1 MKLQEKTL
9 INFIP
14 ESYNIDKIEEF
25 FENFILSKEKN
36 KIPKNLKNKDL
47 FDFHFGRLV
56 MLNVVRNEEFN
67 LILDKIRNKY
77 KLKEKDIDIFKEFL
91 KEKTEEYLEQLS
103 ETDMLKELLDHI
115 YNIDKLINELEKI
128 MNIIYKKNFS
138 NFQEEK
144 NNEIKGLVEIIGIIY
159 IEKPFHYKSLIQIL
173 IEEKKLDKKVIE
185 NFEKK
190 FLIPFSNCNKMSD
203 ELKIKILNSGKNK
216 DFFIF

>member
-1 MKLQEKTL
+1 MEKTL
-9 INFIP
+9 INYIP
-14 ESYNIDKIEEF
+14 ESYDIDKIEDF

-36 KIPKNLKNKDL
+36 KFSKNLKNKAL

-67 LILDKIRNKY
+67 LILDKIKNKY

-103 ETDMLKELLDHI
+103 KTDMLKELLDHI

-128 MNIIYKKNFS
+128 MKVIYKKAFS
-138 NFQEEK
+138 KFQEEK
-144 NNEIKGLVEIIGIIY
+144 NDKIKNLVEIIGIIY

-173 IEEKKLDKKVIE
+173 VEEKKLDKKIVE
-185 NFEKK
+185 NFEKEI
-190 FLIPFSNCNKMSD
+190 LIPFSNSDKMTD
-203 ELKIKILNSGKNK
+203 KLKIKILNNGKNK
-216 DFFIF
+216 AFFIF

>member
-1 MKLQEKTL
+1 MKFKEKTL

-14 ESYNIDKIEEF
+14 ESYNIDKIEKF

-36 KIPKNLKNKDL
+36 KIPKNLKNKAL

-138 NFQEEK
+138 KFQKEK
-144 NNEIKGLVEIIGIIY
+144 NNEIKDLVAIIGIIY

-173 IEEKKLDKKVIE
+173 VEEKKVDKKIIE
-185 NFEKK
+185 NFEKEI
-190 FLIPFSNCNKMSD
+190 LIPFSNSDKMTD
-203 ELKIKILNSGKNK
+203 ELKIEILNNGKSK

>member
-1 MKLQEKTL
+1 MKKKKTL

-36 KIPKNLKNKDL
+36 KLSKSLKNKTL
-47 FDFHFGRLV
+47 FDFYFGRLV

-67 LILDKIRNKY
+67 MILDKIRNKY

-128 MNIIYKKNFS
+128 MKVIYKKAFS
-138 NFQEEK
+138 KFHEEK
-144 NNEIKGLVEIIGIIY
+144 NVEIKNLVEIIGIIY

-173 IEEKKLDKKVIE
+173 VEEKKLDKKIIE
-185 NFEKK
+185 NFEKEI
-190 FLIPFSNCNKMSD
+190 LIPFSNSDKMTD
-203 ELKIKILNSGKNK
+203 ELKLEILNNGKSK

>member
-1 MKLQEKTL
+1 MEKTL
-9 INFIP
+9 INYIP
-14 ESYNIDKIEEF
+14 ESYDIDKIEDF

-36 KIPKNLKNKDL
+36 KLSKNLKNKAL
-47 FDFHFGRLV
+47 FDFYFGRLV

-67 LILDKIRNKY
+67 MILDKIRNKY

-128 MNIIYKKNFS
+128 MKVIYKKAFS
-138 NFQEEK
+138 KFQEEK
-144 NNEIKGLVEIIGIIY
+144 NDEIKNLVEIIGIIY

-173 IEEKKLDKKVIE
+173 VEEKKLDKKIIE
-185 NFEKK
+185 NFEKEI
-190 FLIPFSNCNKMSD
+190 LIPFSNFDKMTD

>member
-1 MKLQEKTL
+1 MEKTL

-14 ESYNIDKIEEF
+14 ESYNIDKIEDF

-36 KIPKNLKNKDL
+36 KLSKNLKNKAL

-103 ETDMLKELLDHI
+103 ETDMLKEFLGKKIEKVDI
-115 YNIDKLINELEKI
+115 VEEDYRKRFEYIGKEEMEIEIFKTNIEKI
-128 MNIIYKKNFS
+128 CDR
-138 NFQEEK
+138 
-144 NNEIKGLVEIIGIIY
+144 G
-159 IEKPFHYKSLIQIL
+159 
-173 IEEKKLDKKVIE
+173 
-185 NFEKK
+185 
-190 FLIPFSNCNKMSD
+190 
-203 ELKIKILNSGKNK
+203 
-216 DFFIF
+216 

>member
-1 MKLQEKTL
+1 MEKTL
-9 INFIP
+9 INYIP
-14 ESYNIDKIEEF
+14 ESYDIDKIEDF

-36 KIPKNLKNKDL
+36 KLSKNLKNKVL

-128 MNIIYKKNFS
+128 MKVIYKKAFS
-138 NFQEEK
+138 KFQEEK
-144 NNEIKGLVEIIGIIY
+144 NDEIKNLVKIIGIIY

-173 IEEKKLDKKVIE
+173 VEEKRLDKKIIE
-185 NFEKK
+185 NFEKEI
-190 FLIPFSNCNKMSD
+190 LIPFSNSDKMTD
-203 ELKIKILNSGKNK
+203 ELKLEILNNGKSK

>member
-1 MKLQEKTL
+1 MEKTL
-9 INFIP
+9 INYIP
-14 ESYNIDKIEEF
+14 ESYDIDKIEDF

-36 KIPKNLKNKDL
+36 KLSKNLKNKAL
-47 FDFHFGRLV
+47 FDFYFGRLV

-128 MNIIYKKNFS
+128 MKVIYKKAFS
-138 NFQEEK
+138 KFQEEK
-144 NNEIKGLVEIIGIIY
+144 NDEIKNLVEIIGIIY

-173 IEEKKLDKKVIE
+173 VEEKKLDKKIIE
-185 NFEKK
+185 NFEKEI
-190 FLIPFSNCNKMSD
+190 LIPFSNSDKMTD
-203 ELKIKILNSGKNK
+203 ELKLEILNNGKSK

>member
-1 MKLQEKTL
+1 MKLQEETL

-25 FENFILSKEKN
+25 FENFILSNEKN
-36 KIPKNLKNKDL
+36 KIPKNLKNKAL
-47 FDFHFGRLV
+47 FDFYFGRLV

-67 LILDKIRNKY
+67 MILDKIRNKY

-91 KEKTEEYLEQLS
+91 KEKSEEYLEQLS

-115 YNIDKLINELEKI
+115 YNIDKLINELEKN
-128 MNIIYKKNFS
+128 MNVIYKKDFS
-138 NFQEEK
+138 KFQKEK
-144 NNEIKGLVEIIGIIY
+144 NDEIKDLIEIIGIIY

-173 IEEKKLDKKVIE
+173 VEEKKLDKKIVE
-185 NFEKK
+185 NFEKEI
-190 FLIPFSNCNKMSD
+190 LIPFSNCNKMTD
-203 ELKIKILNSGKNK
+203 ELKIEILNNGKSK

>member
-1 MKLQEKTL
+1 MKFQEETL

-14 ESYNIDKIEEF
+14 ESYDIDKIEDF
-25 FENFILSKEKN
+25 FENFILSKEK
-36 KIPKNLKNKDL
+36 KLSKNLKNKAL

-56 MLNVVRNEEFN
+56 MLNFVRNEEFN

-138 NFQEEK
+138 KFQKEK
-144 NNEIKGLVEIIGIIY
+144 NDEIKDLVAIMGIIY

-173 IEEKKLDKKVIE
+173 IKEKKLDKKIVE
-185 NFEKK
+185 NFENE
-190 FLIPFSNCNKMSD
+190 FLIPFSNCNKMTH
-203 ELKIKILNSGKNK
+203 ELKIEILNNGKSK

>member
-1 MKLQEKTL
+1 MKFKEKTL
-9 INFIP
+9 INHIP
-14 ESYNIDKIEEF
+14 ESYDIDKIEDF
-25 FENFILSKEKN
+25 FENFILSNEKN
-36 KIPKNLKNKDL
+36 KLSKNLKNKAL
-47 FDFHFGRLV
+47 FDCHFGRLV

-128 MNIIYKKNFS
+128 MKVIYKKAFS
-138 NFQEEK
+138 KFHEEK
-144 NNEIKGLVEIIGIIY
+144 NVEIKNLVEIIGIIY

-173 IEEKKLDKKVIE
+173 VEEKKLDKKIIE
-185 NFEKK
+185 NFEKEI
-190 FLIPFSNCNKMSD
+190 LIPFSNSDKMTD
-203 ELKIKILNSGKNK
+203 ELKLEILNNGKSK

>member
-1 MKLQEKTL
+1 MKFQEETL

-25 FENFILSKEKN
+25 FENFILSNEKN
-36 KIPKNLKNKDL
+36 KIAKNLKNKAL
-47 FDFHFGRLV
+47 FDFYFGRLV

-67 LILDKIRNKY
+67 MILDKIRNKY

-91 KEKTEEYLEQLS
+91 KEKSKEYLEQLS

-115 YNIDKLINELEKI
+115 YNIDKLINELEKN
-128 MNIIYKKNFS
+128 MNVIYKKELS
-138 NFQEEK
+138 KFQKEK
-144 NNEIKGLVEIIGIIY
+144 NDEIKDLIEIIGIIY

-173 IEEKKLDKKVIE
+173 VEEKKLDKKIVE
-185 NFEKK
+185 NFEKEI
-190 FLIPFSNCNKMSD
+190 LIPFSNSDKMTD
-203 ELKIKILNSGKNK
+203 KLKIKILNNGKNK

>member
-1 MKLQEKTL
+1 MEKTL
-9 INFIP
+9 INYIP
-14 ESYNIDKIEEF
+14 ESYDIDKIEDF

-36 KIPKNLKNKDL
+36 KFSKNLKNKAL

-67 LILDKIRNKY
+67 LILDKIKNKY

-103 ETDMLKELLDHI
+103 KTDMLKELLDHI

-128 MNIIYKKNFS
+128 MKVIYKKAFS
-138 NFQEEK
+138 KFQEEK
-144 NNEIKGLVEIIGIIY
+144 NDEIKNLVEIIGIIY

-173 IEEKKLDKKVIE
+173 VEEKKLDKKIIE
-185 NFEKK
+185 NFEKEI
-190 FLIPFSNCNKMSD
+190 LIPFSNSDKMTD
-203 ELKIKILNSGKNK
+203 ELKLEILNNGKSK

>member
-1 MKLQEKTL
+1 MKFQEETL

-25 FENFILSKEKN
+25 FENFILSREKN
-36 KIPKNLKNKDL
+36 KTPKNLKNKAL

-128 MNIIYKKNFS
+128 MKVIYKKAFS
-138 NFQEEK
+138 KFHEEK
-144 NNEIKGLVEIIGIIY
+144 NVEIKNLVEIIGIIY

-173 IEEKKLDKKVIE
+173 VEEKKLDKKIIE
-185 NFEKK
+185 NFEKEI
-190 FLIPFSNCNKMSD
+190 LIPFSNSDKMTD
-203 ELKIKILNSGKNK
+203 ELKLEILNNGKSK

>member
-1 MKLQEKTL
+1 MEKTL
-9 INFIP
+9 INYIP
-14 ESYNIDKIEEF
+14 ESYDIDKIEDF

-36 KIPKNLKNKDL
+36 KFSKNLKNKAL

-67 LILDKIRNKY
+67 LILDKIKNKY

-103 ETDMLKELLDHI
+103 KTDMLKELLDHI

-128 MNIIYKKNFS
+128 MKVIYKKAFS
-138 NFQEEK
+138 KFQEEK
-144 NNEIKGLVEIIGIIY
+144 NDKIKNLVEIIGIIY

-173 IEEKKLDKKVIE
+173 VEEKRLDKKIIE
-185 NFEKK
+185 NFEKEI
-190 FLIPFSNCNKMSD
+190 LIPFSNSDKMTN
-203 ELKIKILNSGKNK
+203 ELKLEILNNGKSK